1 MEQFFT
7 SLSKRQTM
15 MLLTSLAFGGSDAIG
30 AYDHLPE
37 EEEELLK
44 HRAQALV
51 QIPREKRV
59 PLLIQ
64 EIKRLVMQRRR
75 HLASVDSKRLASV
88 LKTERPAMIEVVLR
102 ALPVELADATRA
114 ELGGPKPLRLARD
127 VRPEVLS
134 IIRWKL
140 EDAMKQGGPQIGG
153 FRFTDLLT
161 LQQRELLAVA
171 DRMGARVLS
180 TAVAGLAE
188 GARTVFM
195 GQLPPDQRTLMA
207 RAAEAGTSRRL
218 SEKDAQIVLEM
229 HGALENPSVGLRSA
243 GVQRIVRAAVAQGP
257 EFAQR
262 LVDRHQGEHGKL
274 FQRWFRDEKSRA
286 VKGDGGR
293 LDIVEQLER
302 LAQRGIVD
310 RPMRLP
316 PPRPMV
322 APQPPPPPVLAPV
335 VAEPEP
341 PPLPSRPEPK
351 KGDSKP
357 ALAQVDTLPVLPP
370 RPERKPAA
378 PPRPQ
383 TPPPRPQA
391 SAPQRALTPPPRPAA
406 DPQRALPTP
415 PRPSAAP
422 QRALTPPPRPQAAPQ
437 RALTPPRPIERS
449 VTAGRVLTAP
459 PIRRNSG
466 PVPAASGEPARP
478 RRDPIAE
485 REARRAGAVSSSAS
499 SSSVRGTDPRQRV
512 LRDGKPLAAG
522 PLQQIPKRKAP
533 VERPTSSRSPILKV
547 GQGKPPGRGPG
558 SGSR

>member
-15 MLLTSLAFGGSDAIG
+15 LLLTSLAFGGSDAIG
-30 AYDHLPE
+30 AYDHLPI

-75 HLASVDSKRLASV
+75 HLASVDAKRLAGV
-88 LKTERPAMIEVVLR
+88 LKAERPAMIEVVLR

-140 EDAMKQGGPQIGG
+140 EDAMRQGGPQIGG

-180 TAVAGLAE
+180 TAVAGLVEDERNAFLAE
-188 GARTVFM
+188 
-195 GQLPPDQRTLMA
+195 LPPDQRTLMA

-218 SEKDAQIVLEM
+218 SEKDARIVLEM
-229 HGALENPSVGLRSA
+229 HGALESPSVGLRSA

-262 LVDRHQGEHGKL
+262 LVDRHQGEHGRL
-274 FQRWFRDEKSRA
+274 FARWYRDEKGRP

-316 PPRPMV
+316 PPRPPAPPV
-322 APQPPPPPVLAPV
+322 APPAPPVLAPIAVPV
-335 VAEPEP
+335 VADPEAPRAEEPAREEK
-341 PPLPSRPEPK
+341 RR
-351 KGDSKP
+351 DSKP
-357 ALAQVDTLPVLPP
+357 SLAQVDTLPVPVLPP
-370 RPERKPAA
+370 RPMRKPTPVRPAA
-378 PPRPQ
+378 PPVLRPVVE
-383 TPPPRPQA
+383 P
-391 SAPQRALTPPPRPAA
+391 SAPTGKALTSPGDERSSSRG
-406 DPQRALPTP
+406 RALPVEPSTP
-415 PRPSAAP
+415 
-422 QRALTPPPRPQAAPQ
+422 
-437 RALTPPRPIERS
+437 
-449 VTAGRVLTAP
+449 AGRVLTAP
-459 PIRRNSG
+459 PVRRSSG
-466 PVPAASGEPARP
+466 PVPVAPAEPPRP

-485 REARRAGAVSSSAS
+485 RNARRAGAVSSAEGGTD
-499 SSSVRGTDPRQRV
+499 RGTDPRQRV
-512 LRDGKPLAAG
+512 LRDGKPLTRPERRAEPG
-522 PLQQIPKRKAP
+522 PLQQIPRRKGTVQRA
-533 VERPTSSRSPILKV
+533 TSSRSPILKV
-547 GQGKPPGRGPG
+547 GQKPPGRGPG
-558 SGSR
+558 PGSR